1 MDVNVRSLPIY
12 EKVFDVE
19 YPLPKL
25 DVLVV
30 CRLDPTIVPNS
41 VATRR
46 RMTLMLEQWR
56 TGSDLIFLFQGDV
69 LLTW

>member
-1 MDVNVRSLPIY
+1 METDWGGQFALDVNVRSLPIY

-30 CRLDPTIVPNS
+30 CRLDL
-41 VATRR
+41 A
-46 RMTLMLEQWR
+46 
-56 TGSDLIFLFQGDV
+56 
-69 LLTW
+69 